1 MGRIGTCFEAL
12 RSNGKSALIPFIT
25 AGDPDLATTEE
36 LVLAIADA
44 GADVIEIGIPFSD
57 PIGDGPA
64 IQRAGERALA
74 SGTTLE
80 RVLELVGRL
89 RSQLDLPVVLM
100 GYANVLLTMGG
111 EKFSAAAREV
121 GVDGVI
127 TVDLPPEEG
136 REFFD
141 SLIGEEVDPVL
152 LASPT
157 TEAPR
162 LAMLADSTRGFLY
175 YVSLTG
181 VTGARTQVAEGLEA
195 AVGSIHALSKIPVC
209 VGFGV
214 STPEQVAEIAG
225 YAEGVVVGSALVN
238 RIADAGSSKA
248 AVAAAAQFVAELK
261 RPLL

>member
-1 MGRIGTCFEAL
+1 MGRIDACFKAL
-12 RSNGKSALIPFIT
+12 RSNGKKALIPFIT
-25 AGDPDLATTEE
+25 AGDPDLKTTEE

-44 GADVIEIGIPFSD
+44 GADLIEIGIPFSD

-74 SGTTLE
+74 SGTSLA
-80 RVLELVGRL
+80 RVLETVGRL
-89 RSQLDLPVVLM
+89 RSRVDLPMILM
-100 GYANVLLTMGG
+100 GYANVLLTMGT
-111 EKFSAAAREV
+111 EKFATAAHDV
-121 GVDGVI
+121 GVDGLI
-127 TVDLPPEEG
+127 AVDLPPEEG

-141 SLIGEEVDPVL
+141 SLVKVKVDPVL

-157 TEAPR
+157 TVPER
-162 LAMLADSTRGFLY
+162 LVGLAANTRGFLY

-181 VTGARTQVAEGLEA
+181 VTGARTQIAEGVEA
-195 AVGSIHALSKIPVC
+195 AVAEIRSISEIPVC

-225 YAEGVVVGSALVN
+225 YADGVVVGSALVN

-248 AVAAAAQFVAELK
+248 AIAAAAQFVGELK
-261 RPLL
+261 RPLR

>member
-1 MGRIGTCFEAL
+1 MGRIETCFESL
-12 RSNGKSALIPFIT
+12 RGSGKRALIPFIT

-36 LVLAIADA
+36 LVLAIAEA
-44 GADVIEIGIPFSD
+44 GADLIEIGVPFSD

-74 SGTTLE
+74 SGTSLS

-89 RSQLDLPVVLM
+89 RSRIDLPVVLM
-100 GYANVLLTMGG
+100 GYANVLLTMGA
-111 EKFSAAAREV
+111 ERFATAARDV

-136 REFFD
+136 RELFD
-141 SLIGEEVDPVL
+141 SLIKVKVDPVL

-157 TEAPR
+157 TEPDR
-162 LAMLADSTRGFLY
+162 LVKLTEETRGFLY

-181 VTGARTQVAEGLEA
+181 VTGARAQVAGGVESAVA
-195 AVGSIHALSKIPVC
+195 AIRSISKVPVC

-214 STPEQVAEIAG
+214 STPEQVAEIGG
-225 YAEGVVVGSALVN
+225 YADGVVVGSALVN

-248 AVAAAAQFVAELK
+248 AVVAAARFVEELK